1 MTQHCIFCKHA
12 DNEKLNEEKERWCKL
27 TDHYVP
33 ALSCCPGWKPIELT
47 AEEQAAAEEILA
59 LGKKGV
65 APVKQKKST
74 THPQVSTVGSKRKP
88 KIEPVLVRHDIN
100 RPDLTP
106 FGHQKT
112 AIDRYTSTNETAMNE
127 IALFFEMGCGKSFT
141 TLQIAQTKFKK
152 GEIKGLLVIAPN
164 DVHRQWFDELVF
176 GVDKDH
182 DGVLYQELQID
193 FEAQCVGGRGGQKE
207 LYPFQT
213 EDLFKFVSVN
223 VDTFSQPHKW
233 EDIVFWAN
241 CDNYMIAIDEATVI
255 KNPLSKR
262 AQRLLYEF
270 NDIKKRGKVIISSVK
285 KHPVRAVLT
294 GTPVTN
300 GPIDLWAIMEFI
312 RPNYFGRNYY
322 SFRAYYGM
330 FTKLTVE
337 SNYGSQ
343 RDIDVLLTEKTWQG
357 IHNCQSYQEAQI
369 VFGCSEDTYMTVKHQ
384 DHFIGPYKH
393 ADELRKLLEPVAT
406 FVKLTD
412 CMDMPK
418 VQYMERKVGMSPA
431 QQAVYDSMKKD
442 LLAQYDSY
450 QATASSK
457 LVVNLRLQQI
467 SSGFIMGKKTID
479 NGWDLSVF
487 GDLSEAS
494 IDEKDLNPNEV
505 VWIGESNPKLD
516 ALLRDVA
523 ECDKPLLIL
532 TRYSAEAAKIFEL
545 CKKEGYRTGMFTGW
559 KIVGGIDAFK
569 RGELDILVANSTK
582 ISRGHNLQVT
592 HTTLFYSNT
601 FSMEIRQQAEF
612 RTFRIGQ
619 KHPCLYIDYSSAK
632 VDEVINESLKMKK
645 GLLEYIR
652 GKDLKETL

>member
-1 MTQHCIFCKHA
+1 MKHYCIFCNNA
-12 DNEKLNEEKERWCKL
+12 DNDKVNEDKERLCKL
-27 TDHYVP
+27 TNSYVA
-33 ALSCCPGWKPIELT
+33 ALYCCPGWKPVEHT
-47 AEEQAAAEEILA
+47 VEEQTAIDKERKDILS
-59 LGKKGV
+59 LSKNNITSV
-65 APVKQKKST
+65 QQKKNV
-74 THPQVSTVGSKRKP
+74 THSQVSTAGSNSKFR
-88 KIEPVLVRHDIN
+88 IEPMLVRHDPN
-100 RPDLTP
+100 RPDLVP

-112 AIDRYTSTNETAMNE
+112 AIERYTPMDD

-141 TLQIAQTKFKK
+141 TLQIAQAKFNK
-152 GEIKGLLVIAPN
+152 GEIKGLLVVAPN
-164 DVHRQWFDELVF
+164 DVHRQWFNELVF

-182 DGVLYQELQID
+182 DGVMWQELQID

-241 CDNYMIAIDEATVI
+241 CNNYMIAIDEATVI
-255 KNPLSKR
+255 KNPTSKR
-262 AQRLLYEF
+262 SQRLLYEF
-270 NDIKKRGKVIISSVK
+270 NDIKKRGKAIVSSVK

-300 GPIDLWAIMEFI
+300 GPIDLWAIMEFVH
-312 RPNYFGRNYY
+312 PNYFGRNYY
-322 SFRAYYGM
+322 SFRSYYGM

-337 SNYGSQ
+337 TSYGSQ
-343 RDIDVLLTEKTWQG
+343 RDVDVLLTEKTWQG
-357 IHNCQSYQEAQI
+357 IHNCQSYQEAQV
-369 VFGCSEDTYMTVKHQ
+369 VFGCSEDTYMTIKHQ

-393 ADELRKLLEPVAT
+393 ADELKKLLEPVAT

-418 VQYMERKVGMSPA
+418 VQYMERKVGMSDA
-431 QQAVYDSMKKD
+431 QKAVYESMKKD

-450 QATASSK
+450 QATASNK

-467 SSGFIMGKKTID
+467 SSGFIMGKKTIES
-479 NGWDLSVF
+479 GWDLSVF
-487 GDLSEAS
+487 GDLSEAA
-494 IDEKDLNPNEV
+494 IEEKDLAPNEV
-505 VWIGESNPKLD
+505 VWIGETNPKLD
-516 ALLRDVA
+516 ALMRDVA
-523 ECDKPLLIL
+523 ECDKPLLII

-545 CKKEGYRTGMFTGW
+545 CQKAGYRTGMFTGW

-569 RGELDILVANSTK
+569 NGELDILVANNSK
-582 ISRGHNLQVT
+582 ISRGHNLQIA

-619 KHPCLYIDYSSAK
+619 KHPCLYIDYSAAE
-632 VDEVINESLKMKK
+632 VDETINTALKMKK

-652 GKDLKETL
+652 DKDLKEVI

>member
-1 MTQHCIFCKHA
+1 MKHYCIFCNNA
-12 DNEKLNEEKERWCKL
+12 DNDKVNEDKERLCKL
-27 TDHYVP
+27 TNSYVA
-33 ALSCCPGWKPIELT
+33 ALYCCPGWKPVEHT
-47 AEEQAAAEEILA
+47 VEEQTAIDRERKDILS
-59 LGKKGV
+59 LSKNNITSV
-65 APVKQKKST
+65 QQKKNV
-74 THPQVSTVGSKRKP
+74 THSQVSTAGSNNKFR
-88 KIEPVLVRHDIN
+88 IEPMLVRHDPN
-100 RPDLTP
+100 RPDLVP

-112 AIDRYTSTNETAMNE
+112 AIERYTPMDD

-141 TLQIAQTKFKK
+141 TLQIAQAKFNK
-152 GEIKGLLVIAPN
+152 GEIKGLLVVAPN
-164 DVHRQWFDELVF
+164 DVHRQWFNELVF

-182 DGVLYQELQID
+182 DGVMWQELQID

-241 CDNYMIAIDEATVI
+241 CNNYMIAIDEATVI
-255 KNPLSKR
+255 KNPTSKR
-262 AQRLLYEF
+262 SQRLLYEF
-270 NDIKKRGKVIISSVK
+270 NDIKKRGKAIVSSVK

-300 GPIDLWAIMEFI
+300 GPIDLWAIMEFVH
-312 RPNYFGRNYY
+312 PNYFGRNYY
-322 SFRAYYGM
+322 SFRSYYGM

-337 SNYGSQ
+337 TSYGSQ
-343 RDIDVLLTEKTWQG
+343 RDVDVLLTEKTWQG
-357 IHNCQSYQEAQI
+357 IHNCQSYHEAQV
-369 VFGCSEDTYMTVKHQ
+369 VFGCSEDTYMTIKHQ
-384 DHFIGPYKH
+384 DHFVGPYKH
-393 ADELRKLLEPVAT
+393 ADELKKLLEPVAT

-418 VQYMERKVGMSPA
+418 VQYMERKVGMSDA
-431 QQAVYDSMKKD
+431 QKAVYESMKKD

-450 QATASSK
+450 QATASNK

-467 SSGFIMGKKTID
+467 SSGFIMGKKTIES
-479 NGWDLSVF
+479 GWDLSVF
-487 GDLSEAS
+487 GDLSEAA
-494 IDEKDLNPNEV
+494 IEEKDLAPNEV

-516 ALLRDVA
+516 ALMRDVA
-523 ECDKPLLIL
+523 ECDKPLLII

-545 CKKEGYRTGMFTGW
+545 CQKAGYRTGMFTGW

-569 RGELDILVANSTK
+569 NGELDILVANNSK
-582 ISRGHNLQVT
+582 ISRGHNLQIA

-619 KHPCLYIDYSSAK
+619 KHPCLYIDYSAAE
-632 VDEVINESLKMKK
+632 VDETINTALKMKK

-652 GKDLKETL
+652 DKDLKEVI

>member
-1 MTQHCIFCKHA
+1 MKHYCIFCNNA
-12 DNEKLNEEKERWCKL
+12 DNDKVNEDKERLCKL
-27 TDHYVP
+27 TNSYVA
-33 ALSCCPGWKPIELT
+33 ALYCCPGWKPVEHT
-47 AEEQAAAEEILA
+47 VEEQTAIDKERKEILS
-59 LGKKGV
+59 LSKNNITSV
-65 APVKQKKST
+65 QQKKNV
-74 THPQVSTVGSKRKP
+74 THSQVSTAGSNNKFR
-88 KIEPVLVRHDIN
+88 IEPMLVRHDPN
-100 RPDLTP
+100 RPDLVP

-112 AIDRYTSTNETAMNE
+112 AIERYTPMDD

-141 TLQIAQTKFKK
+141 TLQIAQAKFNK
-152 GEIKGLLVIAPN
+152 GEIKGLLVVAPN
-164 DVHRQWFDELVF
+164 DVHRQWFNELVF

-182 DGVLYQELQID
+182 DGVMWQELQID

-241 CDNYMIAIDEATVI
+241 CNNYMIAIDEATVI
-255 KNPLSKR
+255 KNPTSKR
-262 AQRLLYEF
+262 SQRLLYEF
-270 NDIKKRGKVIISSVK
+270 NDIKKRGKAIVSSVK

-300 GPIDLWAIMEFI
+300 GPIDLWAIMEFVH
-312 RPNYFGRNYY
+312 PNYFGRNYY
-322 SFRAYYGM
+322 SFRSYYGM

-337 SNYGSQ
+337 TSYGSQ
-343 RDIDVLLTEKTWQG
+343 RDVDVLLTEKTWQG
-357 IHNCQSYQEAQI
+357 IHNCQSYHEAQV
-369 VFGCSEDTYMTVKHQ
+369 VFGCSEDTYMTIKHQ
-384 DHFIGPYKH
+384 DHFVGPYKH
-393 ADELRKLLEPVAT
+393 ADELKKLLEPVAT

-418 VQYMERKVGMSPA
+418 VQYMERKVGMSDA
-431 QQAVYDSMKKD
+431 QKAVYESMKKD

-450 QATASSK
+450 QATASNK

-467 SSGFIMGKKTID
+467 SSGFIMGKKTIES
-479 NGWDLSVF
+479 GWDLSVF
-487 GDLSEAS
+487 GDLSEAA
-494 IDEKDLNPNEV
+494 IEEKDLAPNEV

-516 ALLRDVA
+516 ALMRDVA
-523 ECDKPLLIL
+523 ECDKPLLII

-545 CKKEGYRTGMFTGW
+545 CQKAGYRTGMFTGW

-569 RGELDILVANSTK
+569 NGELDILVANNSK
-582 ISRGHNLQVT
+582 ISRGHNLQIA

-619 KHPCLYIDYSSAK
+619 KHPCLYIDYSAAE
-632 VDEVINESLKMKK
+632 VDETINTALKMKK

-652 GKDLKETL
+652 DKDLKEVI

>member
-1 MTQHCIFCKHA
+1 MKHYCIFCNNA
-12 DNEKLNEEKERWCKL
+12 DNDKVNEDKERLCKL
-27 TDHYVP
+27 TNSYVA
-33 ALSCCPGWKPIELT
+33 ALYCCPGWKPVEHT
-47 AEEQAAAEEILA
+47 VEEQTAIDKERKEILS
-59 LGKKGV
+59 LSKNNITSV
-65 APVKQKKST
+65 QQKKNV
-74 THPQVSTVGSKRKP
+74 THSQVNTAGSNNKFR
-88 KIEPVLVRHDIN
+88 IEPMLVRHDPN
-100 RPDLTP
+100 RPDLVP

-112 AIDRYTSTNETAMNE
+112 AIERYTPMDD

-141 TLQIAQTKFKK
+141 TLQIAQAKFNK
-152 GEIKGLLVIAPN
+152 GEIKGLLVVAPN
-164 DVHRQWFDELVF
+164 DVHRQWFNELVF

-182 DGVLYQELQID
+182 DGVMWQELQID

-241 CDNYMIAIDEATVI
+241 CNNYMIAIDEATVI
-255 KNPLSKR
+255 KNPTSKR
-262 AQRLLYEF
+262 SQRLLYEF
-270 NDIKKRGKVIISSVK
+270 NDIKKRGKAIVSSVK

-300 GPIDLWAIMEFI
+300 GPIDLWAIMEFVH
-312 RPNYFGRNYY
+312 PNYFGRNYY
-322 SFRAYYGM
+322 SFRSYYGM

-337 SNYGSQ
+337 TSYGSQ
-343 RDIDVLLTEKTWQG
+343 RDVDVLLTEKTWQG
-357 IHNCQSYQEAQI
+357 IHNCQSYHEAQV
-369 VFGCSEDTYMTVKHQ
+369 VFGCSEDTYMTIKHQ

-393 ADELRKLLEPVAT
+393 ADELKKLLEPVAT

-418 VQYMERKVGMSPA
+418 VQYMERKVGMSDA
-431 QQAVYDSMKKD
+431 QKAVYESMKKD

-450 QATASSK
+450 QATASNK

-467 SSGFIMGKKTID
+467 SSGFIMGKKTIES
-479 NGWDLSVF
+479 GWDLSVF
-487 GDLSEAS
+487 GDLSEAA
-494 IDEKDLNPNEV
+494 IEEKDLAPNEV

-516 ALLRDVA
+516 ALMRDVA
-523 ECDKPLLIL
+523 ECDKPLLII

-545 CKKEGYRTGMFTGW
+545 CQKAGYRTGMFTGW

-569 RGELDILVANSTK
+569 NGELDILVANNSK
-582 ISRGHNLQVT
+582 ISRGHNLQIA

-619 KHPCLYIDYSSAK
+619 KHPCLYIDYSAAE
-632 VDEVINESLKMKK
+632 VDETINTALKMKK

-652 GKDLKETL
+652 DKDLKEVI